1 MDYIMYAFWDATP
14 DLKLSD
20 KGGNIL
26 TVEYGFSSGTISFT
40 GKNGYNVSGYSM
52 SGASRVADNG
62 VQYYVVAPTEICE
75 VTVHVAPD
83 VSGLATTASLDAAKT
98 EYKNLASAAQTAA
111 NNAQST
117 ANTNKANIE
126 AINSSFGAISYRDVD
141 ASDTSVYPT
150 SYRKGGT
157 PALPTPVKEGFQFT
171 GWSWT
176 RGGASGGSSN
186 IATAFAE
193 AGTVTLT
200 ANWVEATP
208 EGNCF
213 FAGSPLDSAVS
224 GAQTHVIAVKLTGD
238 ASKTALKSV
247 TFVGNDSTDLIA
259 DAQEGAVTFAL
270 GTTPDNVGSG
280 GTATWG
286 QELSGTI
293 PLGDVDGGK
302 GLYIKITIPDGAV
315 NKDNVVGSF
324 TADEYV
330 ASLVRLDYS
339 FA

>member
-1 MDYIMYAFWDATP
+1 MARQEAVGTSPLLTEARLAGTGSKTTVARSDHNHDTLYAKLAAFNELKATVGNKLDSSAISNYNTNDKLDAKFNTKVSTSDFGSISYGGLDAT
-14 DLKLSD
+14 
-20 KGGNIL
+20 
-26 TVEYGFSSGTISFT
+26 
-40 GKNGYNVSGYSM
+40 
-52 SGASRVADNG
+52 
-62 VQYYVVAPTEICE
+62 
-75 VTVHVAPD
+75 
-83 VSGLATTASLDAAKT
+83 
-98 EYKNLASAAQTAA
+98 
-111 NNAQST
+111 
-117 ANTNKANIE
+117 
-126 AINSSFGAISYRDVD
+126 
-141 ASDTSVYPT
+141 DTSIYPT

-171 GWSWT
+171 GWSWA
-176 RGGASGGSSN
+176 RGSASGDSSN